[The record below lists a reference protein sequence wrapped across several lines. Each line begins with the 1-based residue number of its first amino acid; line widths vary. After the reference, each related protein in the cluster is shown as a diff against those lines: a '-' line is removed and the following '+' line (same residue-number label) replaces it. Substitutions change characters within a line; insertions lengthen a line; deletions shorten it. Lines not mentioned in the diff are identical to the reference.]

1 MTTIC
6 EKSESHSVVLF
17 MLLSISGL
25 ALYGSL
31 ASFVYASSPSFGRQE
46 VADDIFDI
54 VDKTDDNNNIKNSSV
69 VVANHTSATTTE
81 MVEPSI
87 DIVAANYYSDGR
99 TLNSTIWLFFPFKEK
114 PYSNDTQMVR
124 SYGMLIDTDFNN
136 QTGPGG
142 IDYQIEIRWQNQTWT
157 RVLTEWSKFGF
168 EKILDK
174 KSSYSGFAKD
184 GDRYVMISADLP
196 TMGSPDKYKAIFYAE
211 DMKEDRSDW
220 KVDFTNAI
228 PIPPPEFVIS
238 TSPSSIVLRQGE
250 QQTIQLQV
258 KSITGGDPHV
268 HLSSNPPDGI
278 KIDFEPNELRIP
290 SFGVA
295 MTRMNIKVSENADPG
310 PTPVTLNMTSSFPPP
325 LFLRNNSSGISKSIS
340 LDTSGTKLT
349 SFINDKN
356 VKGENLTKQTSLVI
370 SVNERLGIIEQMKGF
385 WDEWNSVITFF
396 VGIASGS
403 IIPWIASKLKEKRN
417 DSEKMK
423 GFQSHQDSSG

>member
-1 MTTIC
+1 MTTIN

-25 ALYGSL
+25 ALHGSL
-31 ASFVYASSPSFGRQE
+31 ASFIYATSPSFVRQE
-46 VADDIFDI
+46 VADDIFDV
-54 VDKTDDNNNIKNSSV
+54 VDKTSNNINKNNGKVVTNNSS
-69 VVANHTSATTTE
+69 TPSTE
-81 MVEPSI
+81 KADPSI
-87 DIVAANYYSDGR
+87 DIVTANYYSDGR
-99 TLNSTIWLFFPFKEK
+99 TLNSTLWLFFPFKEK
-114 PYSNDTQMVR
+114 PFSNDTDMVR
-124 SYGMLIDTDFNN
+124 SYGMLIDADFNN

-174 KSSYSGFAKD
+174 KSSYSGFAVD
-184 GDRYVMISADLP
+184 GERYVMISADLI
-196 TMGSPDKYKAIFYAE
+196 TMGSPDKYKVIFYGE
-211 DMKEDRSDW
+211 DMKEDRSYW

-228 PIPPPEFVIS
+228 PLPPPEFVIS

-250 QQTIQLQV
+250 QQTVQLQV

-278 KIDFEPNELRIP
+278 AMDFEPNELRIP

-295 MTRMNIKVSENADPG
+295 MTRLDIKVSENAEPG
-310 PTPVTLNMTSSFPPP
+310 PAPVTLNMNSSFPPP
-325 LFLRNNSSGISKSIS
+325 LFLKNDSSVISKAIT
-340 LDTSGTKLT
+340 LDTSGTKFT

-356 VKGENLTKQTSLVI
+356 VKRENLTKQTSLVI
-370 SVNERLGIIEQMKGF
+370 LVKERLGIIEQMKGF
-385 WDEWNSVITFF
+385 WDEWNSVITYF

-403 IIPWIASKLKEKRN
+403 IIPRIASKIKDKRN
-417 DSEKMK
+417 DSKK
-423 GFQSHQDSSG
+423 IKKIQSQQNGND